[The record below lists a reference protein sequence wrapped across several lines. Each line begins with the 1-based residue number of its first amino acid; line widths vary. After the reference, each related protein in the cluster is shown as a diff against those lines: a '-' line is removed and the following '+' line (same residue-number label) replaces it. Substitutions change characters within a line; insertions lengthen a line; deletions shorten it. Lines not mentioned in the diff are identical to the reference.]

1 MKNPDWNT
9 WSPRLF
15 FWQSSSCWG
24 PIYMRKISLSINV
37 PSTTVFPWTWH
48 PYPSTAVNSISL
60 WFTRIWSEFSLSM
73 KLVEGEVITCLTLCR
88 YSHQCVSIF
97 AMNRPNWCKLMQA
110 GDQAS
115 RDGCA
120 RDSTVSVERFPR
132 DSDRLVV
139 LAYLLSRMITYV
151 FGSGIERI
159 LIRPTS
165 REFCEL
171 WVGICEVDNWF

>member
-1 MKNPDWNT
+1 
-9 WSPRLF
+9 
-15 FWQSSSCWG
+15 
-24 PIYMRKISLSINV
+24 
-37 PSTTVFPWTWH
+37 
-48 PYPSTAVNSISL
+48 
-60 WFTRIWSEFSLSM
+60 
-73 KLVEGEVITCLTLCR
+73 
-88 YSHQCVSIF
+88 
-97 AMNRPNWCKLMQA
+97 MQA

-115 RDGCA
+115 RDCCA

-165 REFCEL
+165 REFREL
-171 WVGICEVDNWF
+171 RVGICEVDNWF